1 MTFVDNVRGGKGA
14 NVEAVLEAS
23 AECISYDSEASKM
36 KCYLHLVS
44 NLLSKDVQFPLKFPL
59 VKIAV
64 LAVLSGAVVLLKN
77 DERLENFGFF
87 AFRGRT
93 KDGVV
98 GGDLSPTKNS

>member
-14 NVEAVLEAS
+14 NVEAVLEA
-23 AECISYDSEASKM
+23 Y
-36 KCYLHLVS
+36 LVS

-59 VKIAV
+59 VEIAV